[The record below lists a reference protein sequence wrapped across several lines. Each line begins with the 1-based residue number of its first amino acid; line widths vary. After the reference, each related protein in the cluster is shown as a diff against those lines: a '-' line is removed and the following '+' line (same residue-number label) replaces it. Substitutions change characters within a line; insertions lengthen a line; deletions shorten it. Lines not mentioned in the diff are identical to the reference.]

1 MTKVVDGC
9 VERTLKIPADAYH
22 YIRILAAKEDTTIT
36 AQLGKAMRW
45 YVAYRQQQEKDEEG

>member
-1 MTKVVDGC
+1 MKVVDGC

-45 YVAYRQQQEKDEEG
+45 YVAYSQQQEKDKEG

>member
-1 MTKVVDGC
+1 MKVVDGC

-36 AQLGKAMRW
+36 AQLSKAMRW
-45 YVAYRQQQEKDEEG
+45 YVAYSQQQEKDKEG